1 MWTMSRPTVVTA
13 AYEAPSTPRASRH
26 KPHVEGSYAK
36 AAEQFQRPRAGTVRA
51 KAQAAAEFVRAGNG
65 CVVDAL
71 AKFGIAKQR
80 FSEVA
85 PMQRPAEPTEETRS
99 MMIDG
104 VMYEYQHKIGPCR
117 SVAED
122 KTVKENRAKFNW
134 REKQKAFKR
143 AAAAAATAAAEF
155 DGVEAAELRRC
166 ADEGYDH
173 EEDGEDPVRAD
184 LLALNA
190 RHPKIKAP
198 KEHTLTQRII
208 SNARTVAGRLISSM
222 RLRSV
227 GHALEGNEALPH
239 DASALDEH
247 TLSLIINEQTG
258 EETKAVCVDCAHE
271 TSFSVEASR
280 AYAFDSNTPLGVS
293 LVANSQRQNRK
304 DGKKGFTSMFGK
316 NLFFEHP
323 HCKQMTFAEQ
333 ILEEQ
338 YEEIGWRPKFY
349 IRCCTRCHF
358 THAATGSEARSDA
371 AASRIW
377 AVCDLNKAAARLASN
392 ALELPYIEPAP
403 MLEIPKD
410 EIGGVEFRRGKDMTF
425 VCFNK
430 DDLVETCKDLNG
442 LCGKKLKQDL
452 IEEYAPYVLDEAAVR
467 RLVERAVAYGKG
479 PPLSNSEG
487 TARINRGGVAIAALQ
502 MEPDIFA
509 RAKSAAASLLT
520 SSSSQHAS
528 SDETAALEELQ
539 GCLRDSAASHLLLPH
554 AYFIDEPTERTAA
567 EAVAAS
573 FRRSDVSAAN
583 IASQYFCREGGAG
596 GPIDKDTAEEL
607 LSHQYD
613 VLNLAPKEWGQEMSF
628 IAPTHIEDGFQ
639 FAALSYM
646 ADENGRSRKSKGKSL
661 RRDGVNQA
669 SRRLPPFLQLAFFTC
684 KVDSLICSL
693 VFSR

>member
-271 TSFSVEASR
+271 TSFSVGA
-280 AYAFDSNTPLGVS
+280 AAFTWSAP
-293 LVANSQRQNRK
+293 A
-304 DGKKGFTSMFGK
+304 
-316 NLFFEHP
+316 
-323 HCKQMTFAEQ
+323 
-333 ILEEQ
+333 
-338 YEEIGWRPKFY
+338 
-349 IRCCTRCHF
+349 IRVLCYCELSACLLI
-358 THAATGSEARSDA
+358 TGSNSITHSRHICNRS
-371 AASRIW
+371 
-377 AVCDLNKAAARLASN
+377 
-392 ALELPYIEPAP
+392 
-403 MLEIPKD
+403 
-410 EIGGVEFRRGKDMTF
+410 
-425 VCFNK
+425 
-430 DDLVETCKDLNG
+430 
-442 LCGKKLKQDL
+442 
-452 IEEYAPYVLDEAAVR
+452 LDEYGVQPFPS
-467 RLVERAVAYGKG
+467 LTTHCAY
-479 PPLSNSEG
+479 
-487 TARINRGGVAIAALQ
+487 
-502 MEPDIFA
+502 
-509 RAKSAAASLLT
+509 
-520 SSSSQHAS
+520 SSSSPSALRSMSARTS
-528 SDETAALEELQ
+528 SCTALISAYSSAVRLTQ
-539 GCLRDSAASHLLLPH
+539 PSRSPDSA
-554 AYFIDEPTERTAA
+554 
-567 EAVAAS
+567 
-573 FRRSDVSAAN
+573 SA
-583 IASQYFCREGGAG
+583 ISGG
-596 GPIDKDTAEEL
+596 
-607 LSHQYD
+607 
-613 VLNLAPKEWGQEMSF
+613 
-628 IAPTHIEDGFQ
+628 
-639 FAALSYM
+639 
-646 ADENGRSRKSKGKSL
+646 L
-661 RRDGVNQA
+661 RIIG
-669 SRRLPPFLQLAFFTC
+669 
-684 KVDSLICSL
+684 
-693 VFSR
+693 